1 MKPLR
6 YIFIFSIFLLS
17 KSFAQ
22 VQWAEK
28 VIAVST
34 EKKGTSKQYKAE
46 QVLGKPNVFP
56 AIGSSPAAWSP
67 DLENN
72 DIREEFIQVGFAR
85 AISIK
90 QVLIVENFNAGSIS
104 EIYAYDVQGKSN
116 LIYKNPNVRPEG
128 KGRLFSLPVPQTPYQ
143 VASVKVVLQTNKVK
157 GQNQIDAIG
166 ISDSEE
172 EVVIRPNVV
181 KNATQYKPEIL
192 GMEVNS
198 PYLEANPVLR
208 PNGKGMYFTR
218 FDHPENI
225 KDTIDNKIMYKQDIW
240 YSDIDEQGNFSKA
253 VNVGSPLNT
262 RQHNAA
268 FTIASD
274 ESFMLLNNSYL
285 PSGILDKGLSITRKA
300 ADGKWGKP
308 VPIEIEGFVSKS
320 EFSEF
325 WLSKDGKALVL
336 SVEGENSL
344 GGNDLYVSFRKG
356 ENSFGKPISM
366 GRAINSVGDE
376 ATPWLDEDGKT
387 LYFSSNGF
395 SGYGSFDIFV
405 SKRLDDTWTN
415 WSEPE
420 NLGAAVNSPG
430 MDTYFSKHGSYGYFA
445 SKGDIYKVRL
455 LEPVLVLNGKT
466 LNIKNRE
473 PINANILI
481 EEKGTKPQ
489 PITKSEN
496 GIFTLKLQLG
506 KKYRI
511 TAEAKGFFPKEEEI
525 DASQLEDYLEQDKE
539 ILMTPLEKDQAIRLN
554 FISFARAESMLL
566 PESYSEL
573 DKVVKMM
580 QENPNVKIRLEG
592 HTEIYGNKKALKKL
606 SKERVISVKNYL
618 ANKGVAKNR
627 IDYKAFG
634 AERPLS
640 TEDTEAARQ
649 LNRRVEIR
657 VM

>member
-1 MKPLR
+1 MKLLFQT
-6 YIFIFSIFLLS
+6 FIFAVFLLS
-17 KSFAQ
+17 ETFAQ

-28 VIAVST
+28 VVAVSS
-34 EKKGTSKQYKAE
+34 EKKGKGKQYKAE
-46 QVLGKPNVFP
+46 QVLGKPNVLPSF
-56 AIGSSPAAWSP
+56 GSSPCAWSP
-67 DLENN
+67 EVADN
-72 DIREEFIQVGFAR
+72 DKKEEFIHVSFAKPV
-85 AISIK
+85 AIR
-90 QVLIVENFNAGSIS
+90 QVLVAENFNAGSIS
-104 EIYAYDVQGKSN
+104 EIYAYDTQGKAN
-116 LIYKNPNVRPEG
+116 LIYKNPAIRSEG
-128 KGRLFSLPVPQTPYQ
+128 KGRLFSLPIPQTPYQ
-143 VASVKVVLQTNKVK
+143 VASVKVVLRTDLVK
-157 GQNQIDAIG
+157 GENQIDAIG
-166 ISDSEE
+166 ISETDEA
-172 EVVIRPNVV
+172 VVIRPNLV
-181 KNATQYKPEIL
+181 KNPTKYHPEML
-192 GMEVNS
+192 GSEVNS
-198 PYLEANPVLR
+198 PYSEANPVLR

-218 FDHPENI
+218 ADHPENI
-225 KDTIDNKIMYKQDIW
+225 KDTIDSKVLFKQDIW
-240 YSDIDEQGNFSKA
+240 YSDIDEKGNFTKA
-253 VNVGSPLNT
+253 ISVGSPLNT
-262 RQHNAA
+262 RQHNAS
-268 FTIASD
+268 FTIADD
-274 ESFMLLNNSYL
+274 ESFMLLNNRYL
-285 PSGILDKGLSITRKA
+285 PSGILEKGLSITYKT

-308 VPIEIEGFVSKS
+308 VPVDIEGFVSKS

-325 WLSKDGKALVL
+325 WLSKDGKVL
-336 SVEGENSL
+336 IMSIEDDNSL

-356 ENSFGKPISM
+356 ENQFGKPINM
-366 GRAINSVGDE
+366 GNVINSVGDE

-420 NLGAAVNSPG
+420 NLGAAINSPG
-430 MDTYFSKHGSYGYFA
+430 MDLYFSKQGNFGYFS

-455 LEPVLVLNGKT
+455 VEPVLVINGKT

-473 PINANILI
+473 PVRANILI
-481 EEKGTKPQ
+481 QEKDTPTQ
-489 PITKSEN
+489 PTIESEN

-511 TAEAKGFFPKEEEI
+511 TAEAKGFFPKEDEI
-525 DASQLEDYLEQDKE
+525 DATQIADYLEQDKE
-539 ILMTPLEKDQAIRLN
+539 ILMTPLEKNQVIRLN
-554 FISFARAESMLL
+554 FIYFARAESMLL

-573 DKVVKMM
+573 DKIAKMM

-618 ANKGVAKNR
+618 VSKGVSKKR

-640 TEDTEAARQ
+640 REDTEAARQ

-657 VM
+657 VI